1 MQQCLAHLQE
11 LVSWSLCIRWVSF
24 LLWPDQC
31 WLSIKKLLRIWY
43 RPKPTLHSAAT
54 PQFPAQHSE
63 MCRWSHI
70 LCPSIYYCILHA
82 LLKCSAYCSRKGKNW
97 RKREKNERHTHW
109 NECQVNFLRFLMQC
123 SVSWSWTNLVFW
135 LGAGVVVGTIYHLL
149 LLRPLCYLYT
159 RVQLQF
165 LQDSSLASHTNN
177 SPTQQK

>member
-1 MQQCLAHLQE
+1 MSLQHTTSHCLSQLLSQRTISIWDTDSYSLWQIVREQICFKMQQCLAHLQE

-82 LLKCSAYCSRKGKNW
+82 LLKCSAYCSSKGKNW
-97 RKREKNERHTHW
+97 RKRKNERHTHW

-123 SVSWSWTNLVFW
+123 SVS
-135 LGAGVVVGTIYHLL
+135 A
-149 LLRPLCYLYT
+149 PLSEL
-159 RVQLQF
+159 
-165 LQDSSLASHTNN
+165 D
-177 SPTQQK
+177 